1 VENIRGAGMHVRWR
15 GSMTQDKF
23 AEPSK
28 IRKLILQL
36 MILPLAALHNTS
48 RC

>member
-1 VENIRGAGMHVRWR
+1 MKTTVRKRDSKAIPSKVENIRGAGMRVRWR

-28 IRKLILQL
+28 S
-36 MILPLAALHNTS
+36 AS
-48 RC
+48 